1 MPFDGNA
8 LSFNVLLIVLV
19 GKLALNII
27 GIYKVRQDNLVL
39 ALLEYPY
46 LSLTVVAVTRGAIV
60 CSIE

>member
-27 GIYKVRQDNLVL
+27 GIYKVRQDKLVL